1 MVINTHLGLQLLL
14 VHISVLAHQH
24 GVGGGLCSGLGS
36 PLAQT
41 HSATQDTGTHDEH
54 NINMGLGDMTS
65 TQLRFI

>member
-14 VHISVLAHQH
+14 IHISVLAHQH

-41 HSATQDTGTHDEH
+41 HSATQDKAGHQHT
-54 NINMGLGDMTS
+54 
-65 TQLRFI
+65 